1 MRVERDPQHA
11 ADVYADLTDW
21 SWDGPRP
28 TLVWASP
35 PCTEFSR
42 RSMPWTRTGAVP
54 SLTLVDAAERI
65 IRACQPDY
73 WVIEN
78 VRGATR
84 YLTPRYG
91 RPLVLG
97 PVYLWG
103 QFPRFRARV
112 HFWKER
118 LSSAQRIRRA
128 AIPPIISQRLLTW
141 IEADQAQERLP
152 FDTADGPAWIPCPC
166 CDDYWCVIHD
176 AHAYDCDCPEIDEWT
191 VDPYTTG
198 AAE

>member
-1 MRVERDPQHA
+1 MDPH
-11 ADVYADLTDW
+11 
-21 SWDGPRP
+21 GR
-28 TLVWASP
+28 
-35 PCTEFSR
+35 
-42 RSMPWTRTGAVP
+42 MP

-65 IRACQPDY
+65 VRTVPPNY

-84 YLTPRYG
+84 YLTPRVSA
-91 RPLVLG
+91 RWVLSI
-97 PVYLWG
+97 YLWG

-118 LSSAQRIRRA
+118 LPNGYDGRPSAHHQSAPADMRPTRRKRSA
-128 AIPPIISQRLLTW
+128 CR
-141 IEADQAQERLP
+141 

-191 VDPYTTG
+191 VNPYTTG

>member
-1 MRVERDPQHA
+1 MLDLFSGTGNASQAFLAAGWRVVRVERDPRHA

-42 RSMPWTRTGAVP
+42 ESMPWTRTGAVP
-54 SLTLVDAAERI
+54 SLALVDAAERI
-65 IRACQPDY
+65 IQATQPPY

-91 RPLVLG
+91 TPLVLG

-103 QFPRFRARV
+103 HFPRFRATVRP
-112 HFWKER
+112 WKER
-118 LSSAQRIRRA
+118 LSSTQRVRRA

-141 IEADQAQERLP
+141 IEADQAQGRLP
-152 FDTADGPAWIPCPC
+152 LEALA
-166 CDDYWCVIHD
+166 
-176 AHAYDCDCPEIDEWT
+176 
-191 VDPYTTG
+191 
-198 AAE
+198 